1 MLRPLCAVRKC
12 TASLH
17 KMRLFLDENIPL
29 SVCDALQHDGYDVEH
44 VRQVGLR
51 GAVDIK
57 IAAYAKK
64 QQAILVTK
72 DLEFGNVMVHPIGNH
87 FGVIILRFPH
97 HFRAADIHRLL
108 TQFLGKVDVNNL
120 AHSITVLEVGKYRI
134 RRFEEK

>member
-1 MLRPLCAVRKC
+1 MK
-12 TASLH
+12 
-17 KMRLFLDENIPL
+17 LFLDENIPL

-44 VRQVGLR
+44 VRHVGLR
-51 GAVDIK
+51 GAVDVE

-72 DLEFGNVMVHPIGNH
+72 DLEFGNVMVHPLGSH

-97 HFRAADIHRLL
+97 HFRAADSHRLL
-108 TQFLGKVDVNNL
+108 AQFLGKVDGNNL